1 MLQPIGLVRG
11 PKWERLNTLDYRHHT
26 VARIYQRF
34 WGKKDISLDFGSEN
48 TILLNSEELR
58 ETRGVLYVFSQY
70 SYLQKRID
78 KFRAEAKKYRESK
91 SKGDTTDLLAPE
103 NPSVVITGTP
113 GTGEAGSTD

>member
-1 MLQPIGLVRG
+1 VLQPIGLVRG

-78 KFRAEAKKYRESK
+78 KFRAEGKRYRESE
-91 SKGDTTDLLAPE
+91 STRRPPVALGPE
-103 NPSVVITGTP
+103 KESVVITGTP
-113 GTGEAGSTD
+113 GTGEAGATE